1 MIGFLLKLITR
12 PVIAFFL
19 AILAPLMAQISPI
32 VGFFMGFLS
41 FALALW
47 LIADAIEK
55 LSHIFL

>member
-12 PVIAFFL
+12 PIIALVLGF
-19 AILAPLMAQISPI
+19 LAPLIAQINPI
-32 VGFFMGFLS
+32 VGFFIGFLS

-55 LSHIFL
+55 LSHVFI